1 MDSYVKYCKI
11 VDGHAWTVVV
21 ANYLIK
27 NDREIKCKLSRFDD
41 KF

>member
-27 NDREIKCKLSRFDD
+27 NDFECNLVVQKMEED
-41 KF
+41 